1 MSTNSERLTGCRAS
15 SWNRARLP
23 RRTQLQPGCIE
34 LVVVVVAVSRFRVVT
49 RPLRRT
55 QPEPDRIKLVVVVVV
70 ARSSRRTQPE
80 LDRIELVV
88 VVVKVA
94 MDYRPR

>member
-1 MSTNSERLTGCRAS
+1 M
-15 SWNRARLP
+15 
-23 RRTQLQPGCIE
+23 
-34 LVVVVVAVSRFRVVT
+34 AVSRFRVVA
-49 RPLRRT
+49 RSLRRT